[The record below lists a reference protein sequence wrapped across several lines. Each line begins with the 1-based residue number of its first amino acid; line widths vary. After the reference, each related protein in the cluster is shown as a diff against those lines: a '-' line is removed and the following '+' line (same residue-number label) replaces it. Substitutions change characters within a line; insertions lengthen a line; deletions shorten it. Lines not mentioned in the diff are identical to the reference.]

1 MTDGA
6 RAFVAL
12 GTCVGDC
19 PFGLLAA
26 CVLVLFALFLLG
38 GLRLLGRR
46 RICEFATSLRLFF
59 KPLRGKLRVRRGLP
73 VFIVASALFLLATT
87 VAWVMSDRAY
97 HEYAHKVLDSGT
109 MEFANDFNLS
119 VDNCLF
125 FVGDAITD
133 SWPTPESLAGRDL
146 KGFLKDYNIDELNV
160 VDGEGRIVAST
171 MPGDAV
177 GQSQWTKTGV
187 DGGPCPRDF
196 CVELLRKGR
205 RTYVQTFRESAN
217 EKGVFRMYAGVAFSK
232 APGYVQ
238 IGFDRVRLAE
248 DFDYGLSRLAQDWT
262 LGESGYFVLARN
274 TGRIVSCGHPTCE
287 AAYRR
292 GESMT
297 LDEAGFDRRLVPAV
311 EDGDPTTPPFEA
323 TLFGEPCVCASRRL
337 GEYHVMIAAM
347 PLAEVH
353 GGRNATVG
361 LVAVLVLVI
370 LGLGAAF
377 GARLLDLVTRLRE
390 FIAED
395 KRRRDDELRNARA
408 IQTESLPW
416 AFPDCAGYRIFARM
430 DTAKEVGGD
439 FYDFYTLPDGRQ
451 LFLIADTSGKGI
463 PAAMFMMKAKAVIR
477 AGLFEAPDFE
487 AAVAEANDRLS
498 EHNDA
503 NMFVTAWIGIFD
515 PATREVEFVNCG
527 HNPPV
532 VKRADGSV
540 SWVRARPCLALA
552 VMSGAR
558 YRVEKLQLG
567 RGDSLIL
574 YTDGVTEAMNASGE
588 QYGERR
594 LEADLAA
601 ASDRRHV
608 ELVRAKVAAFVAG
621 AEQSDDITILS
632 FDCKNEG

>member
-1 MTDGA
+1 MTDGP

-19 PFGLLAA
+19 PFGLFAA
-26 CVLVLFALFLLG
+26 CVLVLFVLILLC
-38 GLRLLGRR
+38 GLRLFGWHRLRALGS
-46 RICEFATSLRLFF
+46 TLKLFF
-59 KPLRGKLRVRRGLP
+59 VPLSGRFRAHSGLP
-73 VFIVASALFLLATT
+73 VFIIASAMFLLVTT
-87 VAWVMSDRAY
+87 VAWVMSERAY
-97 HEYAHKVLDSGT
+97 HEYAHKLLDSGAA
-109 MEFANDFNLS
+109 EFTNDFDLS
-119 VDNCLF
+119 VDNSLF
-125 FVGDAITD
+125 FVGRAITD
-133 SWPTPESLAGRDL
+133 LHPTPESFVGCDL
-146 KGFLKDYNIDELNV
+146 KELLSRYNVDEINV
-160 VDGEGRIVAST
+160 VDGRGRIVAST
-171 MPGDAV
+171 MPGDV
-177 GQSQWTKTGV
+177 IGQSHWEKTRA

-196 CVELLRKGR
+196 CVELLQKGKR
-205 RTYVQTFRESAN
+205 AYAQTFRESAT
-217 EKGVFRMYAGVAFSK
+217 EKGVFRMYAATSFPKS
-232 APGYVQ
+232 AGYVQ
-238 IGFDRVRLAE
+238 IGFDRRRLE
-248 DFDYGLSRLAQDWT
+248 KDFDYGLFRIAQSWT
-262 LGESGYFVLARN
+262 LGESGYFLLARN
-274 TGRIVSCGHPTCE
+274 AGEIVSCGHPTYEE
-287 AAYRR
+287 AQKR
-292 GESMT
+292 GDGMRLSETGFDES
-297 LDEAGFDRRLVPAV
+297 LIPEVEAG
-311 EDGDPTTPPFEA
+311 DPVTPPFEA
-323 TLFGEPCVCASRRL
+323 VLFGEPCVCVSRRL
-337 GEYHVMIAAM
+337 GEYHRMVAAL
-347 PLAEVH
+347 PVAEIH
-353 GGRNATVG
+353 AGRNSTVR
-361 LVAVLVLVI
+361 LIVI
-370 LGLGAAF
+370 LLLVVQGLGATF
-377 GARLLDLVTRLRE
+377 GARMLGLVGRLRE
-390 FIAED
+390 FID
-395 KRRRDDELRNARA
+395 DDRRRRDEELRNARA

-416 AFPDCAGYRIFARM
+416 SFPDEPGYRIYARM

-439 FYDFYTLPDGRQ
+439 FYDFYTLPNGRQ

-532 VKRADGSV
+532 VKRVDGSV
-540 SWVRARPCLALA
+540 SWVRTRPCLALA

-601 ASDRRHV
+601 ASDRRLV

-632 FDCKNEG
+632 FDCPS